1 MVKKQLSITMEREV
15 VEEVDEIAEDYD
27 MSRSEVIENCVK
39 KTLGK
44 RSIFSEGILRG
55 GGLDRELR

>member
-44 RSIFSEGILRG
+44 AFYLF
-55 GGLDRELR
+55 